1 MENKQVLGAGALL
14 MLIIAV
20 LSLGLWLSLF
30 RKREPSSSKMQS
42 TRAII
47 ENIRESGDDT
57 SIPRPV
63 NFLFVGERS
72 KLDKLAEYLNSV
84 GYEKIPSNY
93 SEPEKSLLVTRTMD
107 VDSLVTT
114 NIILK
119 MENLAEEASVVFDGW
134 ETEPI
139 K

>member
-1 MENKQVLGAGALL
+1 MENKGVLRVGAFLV
-14 MLIIAV
+14 LIFAV
-20 LSLGLWLSLF
+20 LALGLWFGLF
-30 RKREPSSSKMQS
+30 RKREPSVSEMES

-47 ENIRESGDDT
+47 ENIRKSGDDT

-63 NFLFVGERS
+63 HFLFVGERN
-72 KLDKLAEYLNSV
+72 KLDKLADYLNSV
-84 GYEKIPSNY
+84 GYETIPSDY
-93 SEPEKSLLVTRTMD
+93 SEPENSLLVTRTMD
-107 VDSLVTT
+107 VDSLLTT
-114 NIILK
+114 NIIPK